1 MIILPMPTPIYMPST
16 SYSGCGS
23 YVSDYKSDIALC
35 IMTVLLDIVVIGG
48 FFGVGYLIYY
58 FVKEQE
64 PFAAF
69 LLGLIDLFI
78 LALAVMLFEGTP
90 ECFKWAKESIKEH
103 KENEAIK
110 KRIAMNKRL
119 NSVESYGEFEKLSER
134 QKRLYS
140 SKENSIDSY
149 VMSLFKK
156 EKQNE
161 RK

>member
-1 MIILPMPTPIYMPST
+1 
-16 SYSGCGS
+16 
-23 YVSDYKSDIALC
+23 
-35 IMTVLLDIVVIGG
+35 MTAV
-48 FFGVGYLIYY
+48 
-58 FVKEQE
+58 
-64 PFAAF
+64 AF

-103 KENEAIK
+103 KENKAIK
-110 KRIAMNKRL
+110 ERIAKNKRL
-119 NSVESYGEFEKLSER
+119 NSLEYGDFVTPY
-134 QKRLYS
+134 YS
-140 SKENSIDSY
+140 ARNNYYDSKSSSVDSY